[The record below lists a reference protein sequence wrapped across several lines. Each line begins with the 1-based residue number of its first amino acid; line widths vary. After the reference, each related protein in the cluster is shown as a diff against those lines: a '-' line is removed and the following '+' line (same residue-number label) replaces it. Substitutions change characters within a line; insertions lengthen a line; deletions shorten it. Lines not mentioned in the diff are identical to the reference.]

1 MAITEAD
8 SASKLAVIRRL
19 EAVGFRAFP
28 ATHTVF
34 DGTWAVR
41 LTPAFPAKR
50 LNSVNPL
57 DPSDH
62 ARIAERVQAAER
74 RFAEAGRSL
83 VFRLSPLASPELV
96 AFLDDAGFRAFDET
110 LVMTCDLEKADFAD
124 LVDRIPIHDVQRYVA
139 ASLAVH
145 ERPASLGNG
154 LQRILEDIAPQKAM
168 FVRQEACGSPEAV
181 ALAINERELAGI
193 LDVAVAKS
201 RRGHGIGR
209 DLVRTAL
216 RHVHLRGA
224 KTAWVQVE
232 ADNEAGLRLYRS
244 LGFSEAYRY
253 IYRARFET
261 ERS

>member
-74 RFAEAGRSL
+74 CFAEAGRSL
-83 VFRLSPLASPELV
+83 VLYTSGVMLAGLPPLPAGLARARRFSRRRRLSGV
-96 AFLDDAGFRAFDET
+96 
-110 LVMTCDLEKADFAD
+110 
-124 LVDRIPIHDVQRYVA
+124 
-139 ASLAVH
+139 
-145 ERPASLGNG
+145 
-154 LQRILEDIAPQKAM
+154 
-168 FVRQEACGSPEAV
+168 
-181 ALAINERELAGI
+181 
-193 LDVAVAKS
+193 
-201 RRGHGIGR
+201 
-209 DLVRTAL
+209 
-216 RHVHLRGA
+216 
-224 KTAWVQVE
+224 
-232 ADNEAGLRLYRS
+232 
-244 LGFSEAYRY
+244 
-253 IYRARFET
+253 
-261 ERS
+261 